1 MTNEDNP
8 DLVLDNGLRIFY
20 EENSE
25 KNFVSFNMQAKINSN
40 DENREINFAMNHLIE
55 HCMRVA
61 DPIKAQQYEDGNLR
75 PKDCQTFYDRIEY
88 RKQSNPEDVAQILNC
103 YGELFSNWHMPHIDA
118 EKEVIFEEWCN
129 VYNQKDKWMFLTEYF
144 QNGNNTYIHPQ
155 FGVNLLTPEYVE
167 KNRENIHKWFN
178 NQINYTKD
186 FSKEDIIAC
195 AEHTYSAAN
204 MTLRCSGNM
213 PKEEFLKLIKESSL
227 NNIPHNNRENP
238 LARTTDQSVSKTL
251 VSKLDMED
259 FKISSIS
266 MNYNIENPEHAK
278 IMKEFLK
285 ARMGNKLQ
293 KEQPNA
299 YIVDFTS
306 NGIETKISSP
316 KSQLLQRKMTKL
328 LQEIHDTPITAK
340 EIMQLQKKLNNS
352 SISPQLLKD
361 LVARVYK
368 TAQINVNGENK
379 GFIKNISNQS
389 SNTNKHL
396 IDLRHGINRKI
407 EAPQINIPYRPIQN
421 PQMLSNSLERLKT
434 LSK

>member
-1 MTNEDNP
+1 
-8 DLVLDNGLRIFY
+8 
-20 EENSE
+20 
-25 KNFVSFNMQAKINSN
+25 MQRKHAKRGI
-40 DENREINFAMNHLIE
+40 
-55 HCMRVA
+55 
-61 DPIKAQQYEDGNLR
+61 
-75 PKDCQTFYDRIEY
+75 
-88 RKQSNPEDVAQILNC
+88 
-103 YGELFSNWHMPHIDA
+103 
-118 EKEVIFEEWCN
+118 
-129 VYNQKDKWMFLTEYF
+129 
-144 QNGNNTYIHPQ
+144 
-155 FGVNLLTPEYVE
+155 
-167 KNRENIHKWFN
+167 
-178 NQINYTKD
+178 
-186 FSKEDIIAC
+186 
-195 AEHTYSAAN
+195 
-204 MTLRCSGNM
+204 
-213 PKEEFLKLIKESSL
+213 LKLIKESSL

-238 LARTTDQSVSKTL
+238 LARTTDQSASKTL

-266 MNYNIENPEHAK
+266 MSYNIENPEHAK

-285 ARMGNKLQ
+285 ARMGKKLQ

-328 LQEIHDTPITAK
+328 LQEIHDSPITAK